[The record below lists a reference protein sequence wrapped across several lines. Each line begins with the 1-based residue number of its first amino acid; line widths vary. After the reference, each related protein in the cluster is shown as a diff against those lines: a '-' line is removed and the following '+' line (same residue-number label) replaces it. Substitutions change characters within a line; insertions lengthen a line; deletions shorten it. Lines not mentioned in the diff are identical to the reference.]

1 MGSETPG
8 AWAWSALA
16 QALVCLTAPHLKP
29 LPHHTVSWPLSEELA
44 PSLAPSIILPY
55 GHLFC
60 VDSFVFMFVS
70 VSGWEGILIHS
81 GYHDKM
87 PQTGGV
93 QL

>member
-44 PSLAPSIILPY
+44 PSLAPSIILP
-55 GHLFC
+55 L
-60 VDSFVFMFVS
+60 
-70 VSGWEGILIHS
+70 WPLILCGLVCIYVCLCIGVG
-81 GYHDKM
+81 GYIN
-87 PQTGGV
+87 P
-93 QL
+93 LRLP